1 MFPICVEKQ
10 DGFSEVLDGTCA
22 LLYDLDEFV
31 AECFAS
37 QGGGGVGGGLRK
49 KNMNLLSYP
58 RFSLGA
64 ENGKRNKLCVCS

>member
-22 LLYDLDEFV
+22 LLCDLDDFV

-37 QGGGGVGGGLRK
+37 QRGGGVGGGLRK
-49 KNMNLLSYP
+49 KITNLLSYP
-58 RFSLGA
+58 RFSLVA
-64 ENGKRNKLCVCS
+64 ENGKRNK